1 MKKFPYKTMFLC
13 LFLPP
18 VCYVLTLQTLQG
30 YLGRNESA
38 KLFQIVVQDYDAL
51 YQGRYPLKEEV
62 NRNINEYLSGSL
74 KEKVGIRRNI
84 LVKTKDDRILYP
96 SQSSES
102 SSAEQQLSES
112 YSKSVSYMEVA
123 AENYRTLN
131 EGLVLQAN
139 VHIEHNTWL
148 ANIILILYVFPA
160 LFLLQKIVV
169 RVLRESEQQEKE
181 QQDLIQS
188 LSDQLAQEEKK
199 LGEIESKE
207 KEYLQNIEGLTQDK
221 KGLAEDV
228 DSLLEEIEKQESGL
242 AVQKKLKAELETQMG
257 QIRED
262 LAQLREKSE
271 RPKKKKPEEAA
282 RKRFTVLYK
291 NLAFTDRAIE
301 GFVELTDEFQL
312 KAEEVIHKV
321 NEDDSAINV
330 KRKVFGKGGKMNILE
345 VPFAYSGRIY
355 YQKNS
360 QVSKTIFAIG
370 TKNTQERDLVY
381 LESVK

>member
-1 MKKFPYKTMFLC
+1 MFLC

-18 VCYVLTLQTLQG
+18 VCYVLTLQILQG
-30 YLGRNESA
+30 YLGRQESSR
-38 KLFQIVVQDYDAL
+38 LNQIVVQNYDAL
-51 YQGRYPLKEEV
+51 YQGTYPLKEEV
-62 NRNINEYLSGSL
+62 NRNINKYLS
-74 KEKVGIRRNI
+74 ERWEERFGIRRNI

-102 SSAEQQLSES
+102 SSAEKQLSEAHR
-112 YSKSVSYMEVA
+112 KSVSYMEVA

-160 LFLLQKIVV
+160 LFLLQRVIV
-169 RVLRESEQQEKE
+169 RVLRESERQEKE
-181 QQDLIQS
+181 LHDSIQS
-188 LSDQLAQEEKK
+188 LTNRLVQEEKK
-199 LGEIESKE
+199 LGEIEAKE
-207 KEYLQNIEGLTQDK
+207 KEYLQNIEGLRQDK
-221 KGLAEDV
+221 KGLADDV
-228 DSLLEEIEKQESGL
+228 DSLLEEIEKQETGL
-242 AVQKKLKAELETQMG
+242 EQQKKLKAELESQMG
-257 QIRED
+257 ELRED
-262 LAQLREKSE
+262 LEQLKEKSE
-271 RPKKKKPEEAA
+271 KPKKKKREESAK
-282 RKRFTVLYK
+282 KRFAVLYK
-291 NLAFTDRAIE
+291 NLAFTDRAID
-301 GFVELTDEFQL
+301 GFLELTDEIQL
-312 KAEEVIHKV
+312 KAEEVIHKI

-360 QVSKTIFAIG
+360 HVSKTIFAIG
-370 TKNTQERDLVY
+370 TKNRQERDLAY

>member
-1 MKKFPYKTMFLC
+1 MKQFPYKTMFLC

-18 VCYVLTLQTLQG
+18 VCYVLTLQILQG
-30 YLGRNESA
+30 YLGRQETSRINQN
-38 KLFQIVVQDYDAL
+38 LVQNFDAL

-102 SSAEQQLSES
+102 PSAEQQLSES
-112 YSKSVSYMEVA
+112 HRKSVSYMEVA

-160 LFLLQKIVV
+160 MFLLQKVIV
-169 RVLRESEQQEKE
+169 RVLRESEQQEKK

-188 LSDQLAQEEKK
+188 LSDRLVQEEKR
-199 LGEIESKE
+199 LGEIEAKE
-207 KEYLQNIEGLTQDK
+207 KEYVQKIEGLKQDK
-221 KGLAEDV
+221 KGLSEDV
-228 DSLLEEIEKQESGL
+228 DSLLEEIEKQEAGL
-242 AVQKKLKAELETQMG
+242 EEQKKLKGDMETQIMRL
-257 QIRED
+257 RED
-262 LAQLREKSE
+262 LEQLKEKSE
-271 RPKKKKPEEAA
+271 KPKKKKREEATK
-282 RKRFTVLYK
+282 KRFAVLYK
-291 NLAFTDRAIE
+291 NLGFMDRAVE
-301 GFVELTDEFQL
+301 GFLDLTDEFQL
-312 KAEEVIHKV
+312 KAEEVIHKI

-330 KRKVFGKGGKMNILE
+330 KRKVFGKGGRMNILE

-355 YQKNS
+355 YQRNS
-360 QVSKTIFAIG
+360 QLRKTIFAIG
-370 TKNTQERDLVY
+370 TKNTQERDLAY
-381 LESVK
+381 LESAQ

>member
-1 MKKFPYKTMFLC
+1 MKPFPYKTMFLC

-18 VCYVLTLQTLQG
+18 VCYVLTLQILEG
-30 YLGRNESA
+30 YLGRQESSR
-38 KLFQIVVQDYDAL
+38 LNQILVQNFDAL

-112 YSKSVSYMEVA
+112 HRKSVSYMEVA

-131 EGLVLQAN
+131 EGLTLQAD

-160 LFLLQKIVV
+160 LFLLQRVIL
-169 RVLRESEQQEKE
+169 RVLRENERQEKKL
-181 QQDLIQS
+181 QDSIQS
-188 LSDQLAQEEKK
+188 LSNQLAQEEKK
-199 LGEIESKE
+199 YGEIEAKE
-207 KEYLQNIEGLTQDK
+207 KRYLKNIEGLRQDK

-228 DSLLEEIEKQESGL
+228 DNLLEEIEEQEAGLKEQKQ
-242 AVQKKLKAELETQMG
+242 LKAGLETQIM
-257 QIRED
+257 QLRED
-262 LAQLREKSE
+262 LEQLKEKSDK
-271 RPKKKKPEEAA
+271 PKKKRREEAA
-282 RKRFTVLYK
+282 KKRFSVLYK
-291 NLAFTDRAIE
+291 NLAFTDRAID
-301 GFVELTDEFQL
+301 GFLGLTDEIQL
-312 KAEEVIHKV
+312 KAEEVIHKI

-360 QVSKTIFAIG
+360 QVSKTIFAVG

-381 LESVK
+381 LENVK

>member
-74 KEKVGIRRNI
+74 KEKVGIRRTI

>member
-1 MKKFPYKTMFLC
+1 M
-13 LFLPP
+13 
-18 VCYVLTLQTLQG
+18 
-30 YLGRNESA
+30 
-38 KLFQIVVQDYDAL
+38 

-62 NRNINEYLSGSL
+62 NRNINKYLSGSL

-102 SSAEQQLSES
+102 SSAEQQLSEAHR
-112 YSKSVSYMEVA
+112 KSVSYMEVA

-160 LFLLQKIVV
+160 MFLLQRVII
-169 RVLRESEQQEKE
+169 RVLRESERQEKK

-188 LSDQLAQEEKK
+188 LSDDLVQEEKR
-199 LGEIESKE
+199 LGEIEAKE
-207 KEYLQNIEGLTQDK
+207 KEYLQNIEGLRQDK
-221 KGLAEDV
+221 KGLSEDV
-228 DSLLEEIEKQESGL
+228 DSLLEEIEKQETGL
-242 AVQKKLKAELETQMG
+242 AEHKKLKAELETQVG
-257 QIRED
+257 QLRED
-262 LAQLREKSE
+262 LAQLKEKSE
-271 RPKKKKPEEAA
+271 KPKKKKPEEAA
-282 RKRFTVLYK
+282 RKRFSVLYK

-360 QVSKTIFAIG
+360 QVSKTVFAIG
-370 TKNTQERDLVY
+370 TKNTQERDLAY
-381 LESVK
+381 LESVKLN